1 MTATLTSTPRADVA
15 THAPATSKRRL
26 GRGFGTL
33 LTVEAKVWMRD
44 NAYFWI
50 AFPTLML
57 MLNMLMAPD
66 LRQIAYGEGFESLV
80 GHPVY
85 GNAVVM
91 LALPA
96 FIALSMGMM
105 TIANLPVLFGGFR
118 EKGIFKVFSASPMR
132 ATSLFVAHAVISI
145 AASLAGVVLLV
156 VVTAIFFPIAMPQ
169 NLALTLV
176 GFVLGMVA
184 LLAVGSLI
192 AAFVPKA
199 TMGTIIGNVVFFAF
213 MFTSGAVGGAAAPG
227 EAMYY
232 VARATPMGA
241 AAQVIQY
248 GWIGGGTFPW
258 IQLLVLAAWT
268 AVCAPL
274 AAKLFKWR

>member
-1 MTATLTSTPRADVA
+1 MTATIAPA
-15 THAPATSKRRL
+15 THADAALAPTASKRRL

-33 LTVEAKVWMRD
+33 LVVETKVWLRD

-50 AFPTLML
+50 AFPTLIL
-57 MLNMLMAPD
+57 LLNMLMSPD
-66 LRQIAYGEGFESLV
+66 LRQVAYGEGFESLV

-96 FIALSMGMM
+96 FISMSMGMM

-132 ATSLFVAHAVISI
+132 PTSLFVAHAVISI
-145 AASLAGVVLLV
+145 AASLAGVILLV
-156 VVTAIFFPIAMPQ
+156 VVTAILFPIAMPQ
-169 NLALTLV
+169 NLALTLA
-176 GFVLGMVA
+176 GFLLGVAA

-192 AAFVPKA
+192 ASFVPKA
-199 TMGTIIGNVVFFAF
+199 TMGTIVGNVVFFAF

-227 EAMYY
+227 DAMYY

-241 AAQVIQY
+241 AAQIIQY
-248 GWIGGGTFPW
+248 GWIGGETFPW
-258 IQLLVLAAWT
+258 VQLLVLGAWT

-274 AAKLFKWR
+274 AAKLFRWR